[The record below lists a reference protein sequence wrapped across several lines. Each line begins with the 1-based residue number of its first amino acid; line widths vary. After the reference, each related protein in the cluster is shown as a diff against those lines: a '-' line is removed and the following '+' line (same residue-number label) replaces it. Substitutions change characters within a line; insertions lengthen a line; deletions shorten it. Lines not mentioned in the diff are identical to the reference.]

1 MDRSCPAWVLDN
13 GFRRRLAPAGH
24 DVRYLGVASGMTVA
38 DLGTGVGYHVAPIVA
53 ALGGTGRLYACDIDA
68 ENLAIARTR
77 PTAGVNATFVVRS
90 ATSVPEIPSSSVDRV
105 LLSLVICCLVDK
117 EGAMR
122 EAWRVLKP
130 GGRSLVSYP
139 RGGLRFGRR
148 RRALAMS
155 RARWRTLVTLQPWR
169 ELPVPSNLGVRRHL
183 VEKPNRDAVGTP

>member
-1 MDRSCPAWVLDN
+1 MVPMDRSCPAWVLDN

-24 DVRYLGVASGMTVA
+24 DVRYLGVAPGM
-38 DLGTGVGYHVAPIVA
+38 IVA
-53 ALGGTGRLYACDIDA
+53 ALGGTGRLCACDIDA
-68 ENLAIARTR
+68 GNLAIARTR

-130 GGRSLVSYP
+130 GGRALVSYP
-139 RGGLRFGRR
+139 RAGLRFGRR

-155 RARWRTLVTLQPWR
+155 NARWSSLVTLRPWR
-169 ELPVPSNLGVRRHL
+169 EIPVHSNLGVRRHL
-183 VEKPNRDAVGTP
+183 VEKPDGAAGGTP